1 MKKAFLI
8 APILACSLALA
19 VSINTRVEVVNADDS
34 GSTTMTLQAVLKSV
48 WNGNGEA
55 DFGSFKAYVGHGT
68 LSTSDAPG
76 YAAMTKSDSS
86 EGDFNGS
93 GASVDW
99 GGQRLIT
106 DDDDRVQIKF
116 RLSKGMTINVS
127 GLENPEGWMGED
139 GCQINYFAVYGGD
152 IKNGNWYTALKTVSM
167 FVGTTVSTDIDY
179 QTTLNGG
186 DTFVLEWGYQY
197 KSSRNWSNAGTG
209 VQFSFTPAAS
219 IKTLYYSDMVS
230 AVSSAGD
237 DVITDA
243 PFASYGFYHGNLRNH
258 SIEKMTSDAENHLVG
273 DYVQTYH
280 YGATFNNNDSL
291 IIKIVASEHMVLNIQ
306 RLEKGTEWLAGCYL
320 RYWVNTTEVMTQE
333 FDSEPDASVFNTYI
347 VLNTNDVFYMEVG
360 FQWDEKPRSMNMLNG
375 GDIKT
380 SLPQFNGYGTA
391 NSEFLTNAKDAST
404 TVASAIVCYGGTQN
418 PTLDG
423 YTWDQLGDLYNGLDE
438 KAKALMSQGTYTI
451 ENGSAFATNGTSQ
464 EVANAVAKY
473 DQLVVKYSYSDFMGR
488 NPQIDTGLN
497 LVSMKGDSS
506 STTTISIIVVV
517 CVTSITL
524 VGICLIRKRKLVK

>member
-1 MKKAFLI
+1 MKKAFLF

-19 VSINTRVEVVNADDS
+19 VSTNTRVEVAKADDS
-34 GSTTMTLQAVLKSV
+34 GSTTMTLQWILKSV

-55 DFGSFKAYVGHGT
+55 DYGSFKAYVGHGT
-68 LSTSDAPG
+68 LSTSGAPG
-76 YAAMTKSDSS
+76 YAAMTKSDSL
-86 EGDFNGS
+86 EGDFVGS

-99 GGQRLIT
+99 GGQRLFS
-106 DDDDRVQIKF
+106 DGDDRVQIKF

-127 GLENPEGWMGED
+127 GLANPEGYMEAGD
-139 GCQINYFAVYGGD
+139 GSQINYFAEYGGD
-152 IKNGNWYTALKTVSM
+152 IINGKYYTALKTVSM
-167 FVGTTVSTDIDY
+167 AVGTTVSTDIDY

-186 DTFVLEWGYQY
+186 DTFVLEWGRQWPD
-197 KSSRNWSNAGTG
+197 SRNWSNAGTG

-243 PFASYGFYHGNLRNH
+243 PFASYGFYHGYLRNH

-273 DYVQTYH
+273 GYVQTYH
-280 YGATFNNNDSL
+280 YGATFHNNDSL
-291 IIKIVASEHMVLNIQ
+291 IVKIVASEHMVLNIQ
-306 RLEKGTEWLAGCYL
+306 RLEKGTEWLDGCYL
-320 RYWVNTTEVMTQE
+320 RYWVNTTEVMNQK
-333 FDSEPDASVFNTYI
+333 FDSEPDASVFDAYI

-360 FQWDEKPRSMNMLNG
+360 FPWDNTRSMNMLNG
-375 GDIKT
+375 GDMKT
-380 SLPQFNGYGTA
+380 SLPQFNGYGTV

-404 TVASAIVCYGGTQN
+404 TVASAIVCYNGTQN

-451 ENGSAFATNGTSQ
+451 ENGSAVATNGTSQ

-473 DQLVVKYSYSDFMGR
+473 DQLVAKYSYSDFMGR
-488 NPQIDTGLN
+488 NPQIATGLN
-497 LVSMKGDSS
+497 LVFMNGDSP
-506 STTTISIIVVV
+506 TTIAIIIAL
-517 CVTSITL
+517 CATSIAL
-524 VGICLIRKRKLVK
+524 VGFCLIRKRKLAK